1 MFNRSLGVVAALLM
15 AGSAYGNAVV
25 IGKTAKVQGLVTVST
40 GTQVGMVAADHPIVE
55 GSRYVTSSSGSVTL
69 RLDNDCDVTL
79 RPNQSL
85 TVDRSRNCAE
95 LWAAVQTLGGQ
106 PGAVVVA
113 GGNPLLGFGTVIG
126 VALLAADGRGPRP
139 PTGGD
144 SGNGGNG
151 GNGGNNGG
159 GPGVPGGGGG
169 GLPNFPISGQ

>member
-15 AGSAYGNAVV
+15 AGSAFGNAVV

-69 RLDNDCDVTL
+69 RLDGDCDVTL

-85 TVDRSRNCAE
+85 TVDRARNCAE
-95 LWAAVQTLGGQ
+95 LWAAVQNLGGQ
-106 PGAVVVA
+106 PGAVVA
-113 GGNPLLGFGTVIG
+113 GGNPLLGFGAVIG
-126 VALLAADGRGPRP
+126 VALLTADGRGPRP
-139 PTGGD
+139 AT
-144 SGNGGNG
+144 GGNG
-151 GNGGNNGG
+151 GGGDNDGGNGG